1 MLSAITFHDFL
12 PFSLLVEKKI
22 RWPFQRVFVHIVRR
36 NKNVFSP
43 PSSCKHSHIRQS
55 TFVVSHW
62 MQLLFVAGWMI
73 LMIILKD
80 VSANGKIYAL
90 PFSSLV
96 TVYKKT
102 MAKNNIHLQDWWFVL
117 ERYRVKRES
126 LPANSYPQAWIW
138 TIFIKVITPINRSTY
153 PSRTQNWLFSNE
165 DDFSLGSWQTIS
177 WSNAYYHHLYY

>member
-1 MLSAITFHDFL
+1 MMLSAITFHDFL
-12 PFSLLVEKKI
+12 PFSLLVAKKI

-43 PSSCKHSHIRQS
+43 PSSCKHSHIRQIHLRCIALNA
-55 TFVVSHW
+55 VVICRW
-62 MQLLFVAGWMI
+62 LDDFNDNFKRRFGFA
-73 LMIILKD
+73 
-80 VSANGKIYAL
+80 SANGKIYAQ

-102 MAKNNIHLQDWWFVL
+102 MAKNNIYLQDWWFVV

-138 TIFIKVITPINRSTY
+138 TIFISHY
-153 PSRTQNWLFSNE
+153 SNK
-165 DDFSLGSWQTIS
+165 
-177 WSNAYYHHLYY
+177 